1 MLNWQEF
8 VILTI
13 EYGAT
18 VQEETAVK
26 VKLREQIQQMV
37 SSMERRWNGT
47 NYFKRFKDLT
57 EEQIHAIL
65 VSRGGGSMKI

>member
-26 VKLREQIQQMV
+26 VKLREQIQQLQMV
-37 SSMERRWNGT
+37 SSMEQRWNGT
-47 NYFKRFKDLT
+47 NLNGLK
-57 EEQIHAIL
+57 IL
-65 VSRGGGSMKI
+65 QRNKFR